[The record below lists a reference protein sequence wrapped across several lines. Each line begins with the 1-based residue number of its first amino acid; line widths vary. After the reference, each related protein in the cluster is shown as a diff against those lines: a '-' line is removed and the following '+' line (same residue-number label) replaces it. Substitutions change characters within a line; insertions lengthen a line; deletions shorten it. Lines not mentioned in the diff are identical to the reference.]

1 MLDGLVP
8 GMQLRRKEVHA
19 RFGGRQQGGISPSRE
34 SPVVMFFTDR
44 VTGQRHGYYDG
55 WDDDGLFNYVGEGQH
70 GDQQLVQGNKAI
82 LNHAKDGRSLEGFV
96 AESPFV
102 TYLGEFD
109 LVDHHFAE
117 AHESGDTTTLRQVVV
132 FRLRPKNDTP
142 VDLPRVQLTVRPK
155 PRIDFVWVEQH
166 NVERAF
172 VSADREPYE
181 IERREATLVHQ
192 YRDHLLRLGHRVSR
206 LKVVPPGESA
216 PLYSDMWVETTKDLI
231 EAKGNVTREQVRMAV
246 GQLLDYARFTDV
258 RTRTLLVRSQPRQD
272 LLDYLASVDTHV
284 VYQDG
289 TAWRRREP
297 DGRTHTV

>member
-1 MLDGLVP
+1 
-8 GMQLRRKEVHA
+8 
-19 RFGGRQQGGISPSRE
+19 
-34 SPVVMFFTDR
+34 MFFTDR

-55 WDDDGLFNYVGEGQH
+55 WDDDGLFNYVGEGQR

-96 AESPFV
+96 AESPFA

-109 LVDHHFAE
+109 LVDYHFAE
-117 AHESGDTTTLRQVVV
+117 AHESGDTATLRQVVV
-132 FRLRPKNDTP
+132 FRLRPKSETP
-142 VDLPRVQLTVRPK
+142 IELPRIQLTVRPK

-181 IERREATLVHQ
+181 IERREAKLVHQ

-206 LKVVPPGESA
+206 LKVIPPGESA

-258 RTRTLLVRSQPRQD
+258 RTRTLLVRSRPRQD

-289 TAWRRREP
+289 GAWRRVEP
-297 DGRTHTV
+297 DGSSHAV